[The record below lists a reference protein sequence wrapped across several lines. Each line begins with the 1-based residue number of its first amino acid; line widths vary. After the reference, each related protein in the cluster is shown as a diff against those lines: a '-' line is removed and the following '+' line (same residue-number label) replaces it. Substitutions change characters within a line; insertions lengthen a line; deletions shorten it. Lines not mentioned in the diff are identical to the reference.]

1 MAGILLCIQFMSCQ
15 CLASVILFVV
25 ESLPIVHSVC
35 GCLVSSVLPF
45 PFLAFLFLCRR
56 FISCYPGLSVSR
68 LRLFLFPSFALCLS
82 RSVFC
87 CLPLLFSVSMSL
99 PLVLSPCLSHPLLT
113 LFLSLFL
120 CSYMRFSA
128 YLSFSGSLPL
138 SLSCPVSPLL
148 SRRSPS
154 PPPPAAPPPPSLG
167 ASPQSLFGWAGGLA
181 GGGGLW
187 AGGGGRERGR
197 AEEGGGWC

>member
-1 MAGILLCIQFMSCQ
+1 MGWPRGLTGP
-15 CLASVILFVV
+15 V
-25 ESLPIVHSVC
+25 
-35 GCLVSSVLPF
+35 PF
-45 PFLAFLFLCRR
+45 PFLASLFLCRR
-56 FISCYPGLSVSR
+56 FISSYPGLSVSR

-82 RSVFC
+82 RSVFF

-113 LFLSLFL
+113 LLSLFL
-120 CSYMRFSA
+120 CSYMCFSA

-138 SLSCPVSPLL
+138 SRSLSCPVSPLL
-148 SRRSPS
+148 SRRSP
-154 PPPPAAPPPPSLG
+154 PLPRRQPPPPPSLG

-181 GGGGLW
+181 GGGGLR